1 MNKDQRLNSKE
12 LLDVLSLYKNAIAI
26 YSTQEIIIEIANDAM
41 ISLWGRDKSVIGKP
55 LDEALPEI
63 KNQPFMQMLRNVL
76 NTGIDDIGT
85 AIPAELLVGGK
96 LQLFYFDYEYRA
108 VKDKDGQTY
117 CILHTAED
125 VTGRELNK
133 QALQKAQEQE
143 IALEKEQVLNEQLAA
158 ANEEL
163 NAVNEEL
170 SEMQENLNQL
180 NSELEHKIQDRTK
193 RLSES
198 EARLRYMLADAPI
211 PIALLTGNEFIVET
225 ANKKVLEAWGKTD
238 HILGKPLQI
247 AVPELV
253 GQDFLDILRTVF
265 ISGEP
270 YYGNEVKALLE
281 QNGIIEEVYSNF
293 VYHPLK
299 DESGSVTSIVLIANL
314 VTEQV
319 LARQNVQL
327 LNSELSLINKEL
339 NDHQKNLEELN
350 QKLQFSESKL
360 DQILSQL
367 PAPVVVLQ
375 GPDQII
381 STTNDSL
388 LRFWNKSTTEI
399 IGKPML
405 EVFPELKSQPFPAQW
420 KHVLETGEAIS
431 NREKPVT
438 FNRPDGGKRLFYVD
452 YYYQPLVDA
461 NGEISAIMATIIDVT
476 DKVEARRAVEHAE
489 TKLRMA
495 IESSALGTWY
505 IDSKT
510 REFIASARLK
520 EIFGFLPNDTMHY
533 EDMLRLVEEEYR
545 DKVIMAVENA
555 IGKGENYQLEY
566 PIVTFHEQQLR
577 WVRATG
583 KLYEE
588 NPESTTN
595 ISGTMMDITE
605 RKLEEQRKDDFISI
619 ASHELK
625 TPITTLKASLQL
637 LDKMKDIPA
646 PKIFPRLIDQ
656 ANKSMAKVTNL
667 IDDLLN
673 STRSME
679 GQLHLNKTTF
689 NISEM
694 LTLCCNHIR
703 MSGKHELIIQGDRDL
718 QIYADDQRIDQVV
731 INMVNNA
738 VKYAP
743 DSQKIYLI
751 VEREGDMAKISVKD
765 NGPGIQPDKIPHLF
779 ERYYRVDHA
788 GNQYSGLGLGL
799 YISSE
804 IIKRHGGKI
813 GAESEMGSGSTFW
826 FSLPLI

>member
-41 ISLWGRDKSVIGKP
+41 ISFWGRDKSVIGKP

-63 KNQPFMQMLRNVL
+63 KNQPFMQMLRNVM
-76 NTGIDDIGT
+76 NTGTDDIGT
-85 AIPAELLVGGK
+85 AIPAELLVNGK

-108 VKDKDGQTY
+108 IKNKEGQTY

-125 VTGRELNK
+125 VTERELNK
-133 QALQKAQEQE
+133 QALQKARQHERS
-143 IALEKEQVLNEQLAA
+143 LEKEQALNEQLAA

-170 SEMQENLNQL
+170 NEMQENLNQL
-180 NSELEHKIQDRTK
+180 NSELEDRIEDRTK

-211 PIALLTGNEFIVET
+211 PIALLTGNEFIVEA

-247 AVPELV
+247 AVPELL

-270 YYGNEVKALLE
+270 YYGNEVKALLQ
-281 QNGIIEEVYSNF
+281 QNGVIEEVYSNF

-299 DESGSVTSIVLIANL
+299 NENGSVTSIVLIANV

-319 LARQNVQL
+319 LARQNVQI

-339 NDHQKNLEELN
+339 NEHQQNLEELN
-350 QKLQFSESKL
+350 QMLRFSESKL

-375 GPDQII
+375 GPDQVI

-388 LRFWNKSTTEI
+388 LRFWNKSRSEI

-420 KHVLETGEAIS
+420 KHVLETGETIS

-438 FNRPDGGKRLFYVD
+438 FNRPNGGKRLFYVD
-452 YYYQPLVDA
+452 YYYQPLLNP
-461 NGEISAIMATIIDVT
+461 NGEVSAVMATIIDVT

-495 IESSALGTWY
+495 IDSSALGTWY

-510 REFIASARLK
+510 REFIASPRLR
-520 EIFGFLPNDTMHY
+520 EIFGFLPNDIIYY
-533 EDMLRLVEEEYR
+533 EDMLKLVEEEHR
-545 DKVIMAVENA
+545 DKVITSVENA
-555 IGKGENYQLEY
+555 ISKGENYQLEY
-566 PIVTFHEQQLR
+566 PIITFHEQQLR

-588 NPESTTN
+588 NPESATN
-595 ISGTMMDITE
+595 ISGTMMDITD

-646 PKIFPRLIDQ
+646 PKILPRLIDQ
-656 ANKSMAKVTNL
+656 ANKSMGKITNL

-689 NISEM
+689 NMSDM

-703 MSGKHELIIQGDRDL
+703 MSGKYELVIQGDREL
-718 QIYADDQRIDQVV
+718 QVYADEQRIDQVV

-743 DSQKIYLI
+743 ESQKIYLI
-751 VEREGDMAKISVKD
+751 VEREGDMAKISVRD

-804 IIKRHGGKI
+804 IIKRHDGKI
-813 GAESEMGSGSTFW
+813 GAESEVGHGSTFW